1 MNIFMIIYPQAIQDV
16 FLSSAK
22 EELRFWRKTF
32 QDFSP
37 SNASEHGSL

>member
-1 MNIFMIIYPQAIQDV
+1 MIIYPQAIQDV
-16 FLSSAK
+16 YNFLSSAK